1 MKKNIIYVKPEV
13 RDVRLELETSC
24 MVVTISR
31 LDVDQHVS
39 NPGDVVTG
47 AGDSDPYTIDMDEWI
62 VLP

>member
-1 MKKNIIYVKPEV
+1 MKKNNTYTKPEV

-39 NPGDVVTG
+39 NPGDVTS

>member
-1 MKKNIIYVKPEV
+1 MKKIIKYEKPDI
-13 RDVRLELETSC
+13 RNVRLELENAC

-39 NPGDVVTG
+39 NPGDVS
-47 AGDSDPYTIDMDEWI
+47 AGSGDPYSIDMDDWI